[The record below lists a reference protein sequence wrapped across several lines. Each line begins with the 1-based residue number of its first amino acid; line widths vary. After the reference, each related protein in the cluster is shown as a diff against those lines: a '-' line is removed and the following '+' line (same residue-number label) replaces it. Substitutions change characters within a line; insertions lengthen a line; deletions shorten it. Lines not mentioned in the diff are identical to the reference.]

1 MAFHPQHAQRFTSG
15 PLASDDS
22 NGANGAFLMG
32 SPEPGWGLLF
42 IASDGLGWE
51 HVSVRA
57 VNGKKSRVP
66 TWKEMCA
73 AKDRCW
79 DDEDEVVQF
88 HPRKSEYVNNHPHV
102 LHLWR
107 PTHQSIPKPD
117 SLLVGIKPA
126 DLVGA
131 K

>member
-1 MAFHPQHAQRFTSG
+1 MAFHVPESG
-15 PLASDDS
+15 RVTTGRMGSDASFG
-22 NGANGAFLMG
+22 NNGAFLSF
-32 SPEPGWGLLF
+32 SPEPGWRLW
-42 IASDGLGWE
+42 IICSDGEGWE

-57 VNGKKSRVP
+57 ERISNGQSRIP

-73 AKDRCW
+73 VKDVCW

-107 PTHQSIPKPD
+107 STTTRIPTPHHS
-117 SLLVGIKPA
+117 LVGIITERT
-126 DLVGA
+126 
-131 K
+131 